1 MLVSGSFLISIGCLG
16 FWLVFSQDQPDKAG
30 LALFSILMLGG
41 GIALVVV
48 AGRRKR
54 NRRRA
59 ETMALQMLRD
69 GGQIDI
75 LLFSQML
82 EMEVGDAKRLVLELQ
97 REGVIAYDAKTL

>member
-16 FWLVFSQDQPDKAG
+16 FWLIFMQDQPDKAG

-41 GIALVVV
+41 GNALLVVDR
-48 AGRRKR
+48 RRKR

-75 LLFSQML
+75 LLFSHML
-82 EMEVGDAKRLVLELQ
+82 KMEVGDAKRLVLELQ

>member
-16 FWLVFSQDQPDKAG
+16 FWLIFMQDQPDKAG

-41 GIALVVV
+41 GNALLVVDR
-48 AGRRKR
+48 RRKR

-59 ETMALQMLRD
+59 ETMLLQMLRD

-75 LLFSQML
+75 LRLSQML
-82 EMEVGDAKRLVLELQ
+82 EMEAGDAKRLVLELQ

>member
-1 MLVSGSFLISIGCLG
+1 MQVSGIVLIVFGALG
-16 FWLVFSQDQPDKAG
+16 LIAVFTQDQPDKAG
-30 LALFSILMLGG
+30 PALFSMLMVGG

-54 NRRRA
+54 TRRRA

-75 LLFSQML
+75 LRLSQML
-82 EMEVGDAKRLVLELQ
+82 EMEAGDAKRLVLELQ

>member
-41 GIALVVV
+41 GNALLVVDR
-48 AGRRKR
+48 RRKR

>member
-1 MLVSGSFLISIGCLG
+1 MLVSGSFLIFFGGLG
-16 FWLVFSQDQPDKAG
+16 FWLVFMQDQPDKAG

-41 GIALVVV
+41 GNALLVVDR
-48 AGRRKR
+48 RRKR

-75 LLFSQML
+75 LRLSQML
-82 EMEVGDAKRLVLELQ
+82 EMEAGDAKRLVLELQ

>member
-1 MLVSGSFLISIGCLG
+1 MQVSGIFLIVFGSLG
-16 FWLVFSQDQPDKAG
+16 LIAVFTQDQPDKAG

-41 GIALVVV
+41 GNALLVVDR
-48 AGRRKR
+48 RRKR

-59 ETMALQMLRD
+59 ETMLLQMLRD

-75 LLFSQML
+75 LRLSQML
-82 EMEVGDAKRLVLELQ
+82 EMEAGDAKRLVLELQ